1 MNYKQEHT
9 QKILEY
15 IDANFDGTSR
25 ATVPFAAIQGVSEQL
40 LINHLKEMAH
50 DGLLDTRAQKQGSGG
65 TIYFWGLTPA
75 GRQKLE
81 ELTRLR
87 PH

>member
-1 MNYKQEHT
+1 LNHNQKHT

-25 ATVPFAAIQGVSEQL
+25 ATVPFAAIQGVSEGQL
-40 LINHLKEMAH
+40 KDHLREMKEE
-50 DGLLDTRAQKQGSGG
+50 GLLDTRGQKQGGGG
-65 TIYFWGLTPA
+65 TIYFWGLTRA

-81 ELTRLR
+81 ELTRR